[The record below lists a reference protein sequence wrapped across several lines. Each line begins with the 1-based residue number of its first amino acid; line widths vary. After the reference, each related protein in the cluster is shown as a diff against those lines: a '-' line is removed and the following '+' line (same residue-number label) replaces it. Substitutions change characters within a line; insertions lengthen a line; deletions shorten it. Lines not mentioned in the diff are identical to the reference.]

1 MNYPSLGDMHKIE
14 VKKPR
19 TCLKQT
25 NRENILTNDPKE
37 YFRLTLYLPFL
48 DFLTSEIKNR
58 FVGHGHETIMHLQY
72 LIPFF
77 LHENTDIEKII
88 ESAKFYVDDL
98 IGSIEE
104 VRGEVALWKQFW
116 KSQSHKPKTAIESL
130 NHASAFY
137 PNIKELLKIICV
149 IPVTTCTAERTFSS
163 LRRTKTYLRSTI
175 GEDRLNGLMLLNI
188 HRDIKIIPEEV
199 IEEFSK
205 KHTRKLQLQY
215 M

>member
-1 MNYPSLGDMHKIE
+1 M
-14 VKKPR
+14 
-19 TCLKQT
+19 
-25 NRENILTNDPKE
+25 TNDPKE
-37 YFRLTLYLPFL
+37 YFRLILYLPCL
-48 DFLTSEIKNR
+48 DYLISDIENR
-58 FVGHGHETIMHLQY
+58 FVGRGHETIMYLQY

-77 LHENTDIEKII
+77 LREDIDIEKII
-88 ESAKFYVDDL
+88 KSAKFYIDDL

-104 VRGEVALWKQFW
+104 VRGEVTLWKQFW
-116 KSQSHKPKTAIESL
+116 KSQLDKPKTAIEAL
-130 NHASAFY
+130 THASEFY

-175 GEDRLNGLMLLNI
+175 GEDRLNGLMLLNN
-188 HRDIKIIPEEV
+188 HRDIKITPEEV

-205 KHTRKLQLQY
+205 KHSRKLELQY